1 MKEWEEHAGWWQR
14 GFTAG
19 ADPEYVEQ
27 IVPMAAEHLRGCAA
41 VLDVGCGEGQIARLA
56 AYVGVSTVVG
66 IDPTWAQLSVAQQR
80 GGAPAYCRGVADAL
94 PFPSGS

>member
-27 IVPMAAEHLRGCAA
+27 IVPMAAADLRGCKA

-56 AYVGVSTVVG
+56 AYVGASQVVG
-66 IDPTWAQLSVAQQR
+66 LDPTWAQLSVAQQR
-80 GGAPAYCRGVADAL
+80 GGPPAYCR
-94 PFPSGS
+94 PSGAGSPQ